1 MGRHHTRKY
10 FDHLGT
16 VQEHRRS
23 RAVSAST
30 LAESI
35 PQRAETSKS
44 QGSHRGWGCLDVVRL
59 RGADRGP
66 ARPFIGVK
74 RSR

>member
-35 PQRAETSKS
+35 PQRADTSTVGRASRNNRADNNKLAVLHS
-44 QGSHRGWGCLDVVRL
+44 STAVKRL
-59 RGADRGP
+59 RMLQLQ
-66 ARPFIGVK
+66 
-74 RSR
+74 

>member
-35 PQRAETSKS
+35 PQRADTSTVDRASRNNRADNNKLAVLHS
-44 QGSHRGWGCLDVVRL
+44 STAVKRL
-59 RGADRGP
+59 RMLQLQ
-66 ARPFIGVK
+66 
-74 RSR
+74 

>member
-35 PQRAETSKS
+35 PQRADTSTVDRASRNNRADNNKLAVLHS
-44 QGSHRGWGCLDVVRL
+44 STAVKQLRMLRL
-59 RGADRGP
+59 Q
-66 ARPFIGVK
+66 
-74 RSR
+74 